1 MLGLLSV
8 YTRLHASISA
18 FLHLSPQ
25 FDLWSLWDWW
35 ESLRVSQIHG
45 QFGSKFGSL
54 QAGWPAEQH
63 PRSSRE
69 EQLLSPNHLII
80 FEWCWSLVTYQTWIN
95 LLLKINW
102 GQILIF
108 VAFQMMS
115 RGNVWETVL
124 RGDTK
129 IKEFQH
135 ENKKMCGLS
144 WGTGPGFFRIPAVS
158 CQAAHNCKALAFS
171 WWHFFLFTLDSHC
184 PSLFYIFICTL
195 L

>member
-129 IKEFQH
+129 SKSSNMKTTRCVDYLEELGQAFLEFQ
-135 ENKKMCGLS
+135 
-144 WGTGPGFFRIPAVS
+144 
-158 CQAAHNCKALAFS
+158 
-171 WWHFFLFTLDSHC
+171 
-184 PSLFYIFICTL
+184 L
-195 L
+195 LVVRQHTIVKL